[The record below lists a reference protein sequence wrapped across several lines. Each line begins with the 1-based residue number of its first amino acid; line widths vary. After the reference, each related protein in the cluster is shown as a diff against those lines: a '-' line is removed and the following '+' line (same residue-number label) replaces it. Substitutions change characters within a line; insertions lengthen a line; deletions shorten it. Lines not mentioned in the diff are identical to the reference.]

1 MFTRTRLSQAITT
14 CLCASS
20 ITLPFAHAEE
30 INKEIETI
38 EVTATKR
45 AANIQEVPVAVSA
58 LSGDAMDEMGIDNF
72 QDYVEF
78 LPNVVFQGTGPGQN
92 EVYIR
97 GAATTQSNIAVSSV
111 QALQPSVA
119 IYLDEQPVSMQ
130 GRNLDIYATDIERV
144 EVLPGPQGTLF
155 GASSQ
160 AGTVRLISKKPNHND
175 VEAGFDINT
184 GFTSGGDLSNSV
196 EGYFNLPVTDDLAIR
211 IAAYTDHQ
219 GGWID
224 NVLNK
229 PGEGG
234 YIGSAIHLDR
244 IAPSWGK
251 LADPANTPTD
261 APTNAELVE
270 DNFNDAT
277 YTGARFGISY
287 LINDDWSIL
296 FQHTAQSLETEGV
309 FAYDP
314 SYDGEES
321 VSRFEPDKN
330 QDTFGL
336 TTWTL
341 EGRLNQLDIVYAGG
355 YLDRQIDAT
364 VDYIGYT
371 NGGVFA
377 TYYACSYAAAP
388 EEQRCYDPSK
398 YYKEDTDVTRF
409 TQELRFNTPADNKWR
424 VTAGIYFDE
433 QDLGTVGAFQ
443 LGADGKFPNG
453 VWGPDGVVVD
463 GEGTN
468 NGGQPFAK
476 DVSFVNDVTHE
487 INQLAVFGQFEYDLT
502 ETVTASIGAR
512 WYEIE
517 DIYTGAT
524 TSQNNGG
531 VTRQIRALGGS
542 DQDIL
547 DFFGE
552 ENGQAIISAINSGE
566 LDNSLLDSDGILKV
580 DDTIFRFSVNWK
592 AQDNVMFFANYS
604 EGFRPPVTA
613 RTGGQLASNQTPGS
627 AFEDYRIPVYSLTD
641 TLENYELGMKGDFF
655 DRSFRFNA
663 TAYASEINDLQTSRF
678 DPTNIA
684 FFYFTDNVG
693 TAEIKG
699 LDADFTWRASGNLI
713 ISGAFSLLDT
723 EITELNPTMQNLS
736 APVGSSLP
744 YSADFSGNLRAR
756 YFYELS
762 NGWEGYVNAS
772 VTYTGDRMSGMF
784 MNAYVSEDTHK
795 LVYGTGTGLK
805 IKQEAAAGTYQGVT
819 YQDSNGNDFAGGRYV
834 AEAYSIANL
843 AFGFTNGEWN
853 TELYIDNLFDE
864 RAQLYIDEQQF
875 TPKVVTNRPRVVGVR
890 FSYDF

>member
-1 MFTRTRLSQAITT
+1 MFTRTPISKALS
-14 CLCASS
+14 CLFLTAA
-20 ITLPFAHAEE
+20 TLPLAVGAETK
-30 INKEIETI
+30 NEIETI

-45 AANIQEVPVAVSA
+45 AANIQKVPVAVSA
-58 LSGDAMDEMGIDNF
+58 LSGDAMDDLGIDNF

-97 GAATTQSNIAVSSV
+97 GAATTQTGIAVSSV

-184 GFTSGGDLSNSV
+184 GFTKGGDLSNSV
-196 EGYFNLPVTDDLAIR
+196 EGYFNLPVTDDLAFR
-211 IAAYTDHQ
+211 VAAYSDHQ

-224 NVLNK
+224 NVQNK

-234 YIGSAIHLDR
+234 YIGSAVHLDR
-244 IAPSWGK
+244 VSLGK
-251 LADPANTPTD
+251 LADPANTPIESPSNSD
-261 APTNAELVE
+261 LVE
-270 DNFNDAT
+270 DNYNDAT
-277 YTGARFGISY
+277 YAGARFGLSY

-296 FQHTAQSLETEGV
+296 FQHTAQTLETEGV

-314 SYDGEES
+314 SYDNEET
-321 VSRFEPDKN
+321 VSRFEPESN
-330 QDTFGL
+330 QDSFGL

-371 NGGVFA
+371 NGGAFA
-377 TYYACSYAAAP
+377 TYYACTYGGAP
-388 EEQRCYDPSK
+388 EDEQCYDPRG
-398 YYKEDTDVTRF
+398 YYKEDTHTTRF
-409 TQELRFNTPADNKWR
+409 TQELRFNTPANNKWR

-433 QDLGTVGAFQ
+433 QELGTVGEFQ
-443 LGADGKFPNG
+443 LGVTGKFPNG
-453 VWGPDGVVVD
+453 VWGPGGVTVS

-468 NGGQPFAK
+468 NGGEPFAK
-476 DVSFVNDVTHE
+476 EVSFVNDVTHD
-487 INQLAVFGQFEYDLT
+487 INQIAIFGQFEYDIT
-502 ETVTASIGAR
+502 DTVTASVGAR

-524 TSQNNGG
+524 TSQNNAG
-531 VTRQIRALGGS
+531 VTNQIRALGGS
-542 DQDIL
+542 NQDIL
-547 DFFGE
+547 DFFGA
-552 ENGQAIISAINSGE
+552 ENGQAILNAIDAGS
-566 LDNSLLDSDGILKV
+566 LDNSLLGTDGVLTV
-580 DDTIFRFSVNWK
+580 DDNIWRFSVNWQ
-592 AQDNVMFFANYS
+592 AMDNVMFFANYS

-613 RTGGQLASNQTPGS
+613 RTGGALASNQTPGS
-627 AFEDYRIPVYSLTD
+627 AFEGYRIPVYSLTD
-641 TLENYELGMKGDFF
+641 TLENYEVGMKGDFF
-655 DRSFRFNA
+655 DRSLRFNA
-663 TAYASEINDLQTSRF
+663 TAYSSEINDLQTSRF

-699 LDADFTWRASGNLI
+699 IDADFVWRATDNI
-713 ISGAFSLLDT
+713 MISGAFSLLDT
-723 EITELNPTMQNLS
+723 EITELNPTMTNLS

-744 YSADFSGNLRAR
+744 YSSDVSGNLRAR
-756 YFYELS
+756 YFYELK
-762 NGWEGYVNAS
+762 NGWEGYINS
-772 VTYTGDRMSGMF
+772 SITYTGERLSGMF
-784 MNAYVSEDTHK
+784 ANAYVSEDTHK
-795 LVYGTGTGLK
+795 LVYGNGTGLK
-805 IKQEAAAGTYQGVT
+805 IEQEIPAGQYQGVNFT
-819 YQDSNGNDFAGGRYV
+819 DSNGNAFAGGRYV

-853 TELYIDNLFDE
+853 AELYIDNLFDK

-875 TPKVVTNRPRVVGVR
+875 TPKVVSNRPRTMGVR

>member
-20 ITLPFAHAEE
+20 ISLPFAHAEE

-184 GFTSGGDLSNSV
+184 GFTNGGDLSNSV

-211 IAAYTDHQ
+211 VAAYTDHQ

-224 NVLNK
+224 NVLSK

-234 YIGSAIHLDR
+234 YIGSAVHLDR

-251 LADPANTPTD
+251 LADPANTPTT
-261 APTNAELVE
+261 APTNADLVE

-314 SYDGEES
+314 SYDDEES
-321 VSRFEPDKN
+321 VSRFDPDKN

-398 YYKEDTDVTRF
+398 YYKEDTSVTRF

-433 QDLGTVGAFQ
+433 QDLGTVGSFQ
-443 LGADGKFPNG
+443 LGAPGKFPNG

-476 DVSFVNDVTHE
+476 DISFVNDVTHE

-531 VTRQIRALGGS
+531 VTRQIKALGGT

-552 ENGQAIISAINSGE
+552 ENGQAIITAIDNGE
-566 LDNSLLDSDGILKV
+566 LDNSLLDSDGVLKV
-580 DDTIFRFSVNWK
+580 DDSIFRFSVNWK
-592 AQDNVMFFANYS
+592 AQDHLMFFANYS

-613 RTGGQLASNQTPGS
+613 RTGGQAASNQTPGS
-627 AFEDYRIPVYSLTD
+627 AFEGYRIPVYSLTD
-641 TLENYELGMKGDFF
+641 TLKNYELGMKGDFF
-655 DRSFRFNA
+655 DRSVRFNA
-663 TAYASEINDLQTSRF
+663 TVYSSEINDLQTSRF

-693 TAEIKG
+693 TAEIQG

-713 ISGAFSLLDT
+713 ISGAFSVLDT

-772 VTYTGDRMSGMF
+772 VTYTGERMSGMF

-795 LVYGTGTGLK
+795 LVYGTGSGLK

-819 YQDSNGNDFAGGRYV
+819 YKDSNGNDFAGGRYV
-834 AEAYSIANL
+834 ADSYSIANL

-875 TPKVVTNRPRVVGVR
+875 TPKVVTNRPRTIGVR

>member
-1 MFTRTRLSQAITT
+1 MFQHKKVTCAVLSA
-14 CLCASS
+14 LGVSLSA
-20 ITLPFAHAEE
+20 PAFAD
-30 INKEIETI
+30 NTKEIETI

-45 AANIQEVPVAVSA
+45 SANIQEVPVAVSA
-58 LSGDAMDEMGIDNF
+58 LSGDAMDNLGIDNF

-97 GAATTQSNIAVSSV
+97 GAATTQTGIAVSSV

-130 GRNLDIYATDIERV
+130 GRNLDVYATDIERV

-160 AGTVRLISKKPNHND
+160 AGTVRIISRKPNHED

-184 GFTSGGDLSNSV
+184 GFTQGGDLSNAV
-196 EGYFNLPVTDDLAIR
+196 EGYFNLPISDNFAFRV
-211 IAAYTDHQ
+211 AAYSDNQ

-224 NVLNK
+224 NVQNV

-234 YIGSAIHLDR
+234 YIGSAEHLDR
-244 IAPSWGK
+244 IAPDWGK
-251 LADPANTPTD
+251 LADPANTPVQ
-261 APTNAELVE
+261 APSNSDLVE
-270 DNFNDAT
+270 ENFNSAS
-277 YTGARFGISY
+277 YAGARFGLSY
-287 LINDDWSIL
+287 LINDEWSL
-296 FQHTAQSLETEGV
+296 LVQHTAQTLETEGV

-314 SYDGEES
+314 SYDDEES
-321 VSRFEPDKN
+321 TSRFVPEKN
-330 QDTFGL
+330 KDIFGL

-341 EGRLNQLDIVYAGG
+341 EGRLAQLDIVYAGG

-364 VDYIGYT
+364 VDYTGYT

-388 EEQRCYDPSK
+388 EEQQCYDPSG

-409 TQELRFNTPADNKWR
+409 TQELRFNTPAENKWR
-424 VTAGIYFDE
+424 VTAGVYYDE
-433 QDLGTVGAFQ
+433 QELGTVGEFQ
-443 LGADGKFPNG
+443 LGSEGKFPNG
-453 VWGPDGVVVD
+453 VWGADGVVVT

-476 DVSFVNDVTHE
+476 ETSFVNDITHE
-487 INQLAVFGQFEYDLT
+487 INQIAVFGQFEYDLT
-502 ETVTASIGAR
+502 DTVTASIGAR

-524 TSQNNGG
+524 TSQNDGG
-531 VTRQIRALGGS
+531 VTKRIRALGGS

-547 DFFGE
+547 DHFGADE
-552 ENGQAIISAINSGE
+552 GQAILDAIASGQ
-566 LDNSLLDSDGILKV
+566 LDNDLLSSDGKLTV
-580 DDTIFRFSVNWK
+580 DDTIFKYSISWQ
-592 AQDNVMFFANYS
+592 ADDGLMFFANYS

-613 RTGGQLASNQTPGS
+613 RTGGQLASNQTAGS
-627 AFEDYRIPVYSLTD
+627 AFENYRIPVYSLTD
-641 TLENYELGMKGDFF
+641 ELENYELGMKGDFL
-655 DRSFRFNA
+655 DRTLRFNA
-663 TAYASEINDLQTSRF
+663 TIFSSEINDLQTSRF

-693 TAEIKG
+693 SADIKG
-699 LDADFTWRASGNLI
+699 LDADFVWQATDNLV

-723 EITELNPTMQNLS
+723 EITKLNSTMTNLS
-736 APVGSSLP
+736 APVGSQLP
-744 YSADFSGNLRAR
+744 YSAEFSGNIRAQ
-756 YFYELS
+756 YFYELPNS
-762 NGWEGYVNAS
+762 WEGYVNGS
-772 VTYTGDRMSGMF
+772 ISYTGERLSGMF
-784 MNAYVSEDTHK
+784 ANAYVSEDTHE

-805 IKQEAAAGTYQGVT
+805 IEEEIPAGQYQGVT
-819 YQDSNGNDFAGGRYV
+819 YTDSNGEAFAGGRYV
-834 AEAYSIANL
+834 ADSYMLANV
-843 AFGFTNGEWN
+843 AFGFTSGEWKA
-853 TELYIDNLFDE
+853 ELYIDNVFDK

-875 TPKVVTNRPRVVGVR
+875 TPKVVTNRPRVIGIR
-890 FSYDF
+890 FSYDL

>member
-1 MFTRTRLSQAITT
+1 MFNKTPVSKALT
-14 CLCASS
+14 CIFASALALPS
-20 ITLPFAHAEE
+20 ISIAEE
-30 INKEIETI
+30 KDGKRDIETI

-45 AANIQEVPVAVSA
+45 AVSIQKVPVAVSA
-58 LSGDAMDEMGIDNF
+58 LSGDAMDELGIDNF

-97 GAATTQSNIAVSSV
+97 GAATTQTGIAVSSV

-119 IYLDEQPVSMQ
+119 VYLDEVPVSMQ

-160 AGTVRLISKKPNHND
+160 AGTVRLISKKPNHDD

-184 GFTSGGDLSNSV
+184 SFTKGGDLSNAV
-196 EGYFNLPVTDDLAIR
+196 EGFLNLPLTDDLAVR
-211 IAAYTDHQ
+211 IAAYSDHQ

-224 NVLNK
+224 NVYNK

-234 YIGSAIHLDR
+234 YIGSAAHIDRVSGGVMLD
-244 IAPSWGK
+244 PSS
-251 LADPANTPTD
+251 ATVD
-261 APTNAELVE
+261 APTNADLVQ

-277 YTGARFGISY
+277 YAGARLGLSY
-287 LINDDWSIL
+287 LINDDWKVVI
-296 FQHTAQSLETEGV
+296 QHTAQVLETEGV

-314 SYDGEES
+314 SYDDEET
-321 VSRFEPDKN
+321 VSRFEPETN

-355 YLDRQIDAT
+355 YLDRQIDST
-364 VDYIGYT
+364 VDYTGYT
-371 NGGVFA
+371 NGGA
-377 TYYACSYAAAP
+377 YAAWYACDYGTAG
-388 EEQRCYDPSK
+388 EERCYDPSG
-398 YYKEDTDVTRF
+398 YYGEDTHTTRF
-409 TQELRFNTPADNKWR
+409 TQELRFNTPVDNAWR
-424 VTAGIYFDE
+424 VTAGVYLDE
-433 QDLGTVGAFQ
+433 QSLGTIGSFQ
-443 LGADGKFPNG
+443 LGASGKFP
-453 VWGPDGVVVD
+453 DGYNRVIT

-468 NGGQPFAK
+468 NDGTPFPK
-476 DVSFVNDVTHE
+476 EVSFVNDVTHD
-487 INQLAVFGQFEYDLT
+487 INQIAIFGQFEYDIT
-502 ETVTASIGAR
+502 DDVTASIGAR

-524 TSQNNGG
+524 SSSSSGD
-531 VTRQIRALGGS
+531 VTGRIRAFGGS
-542 DQDIL
+542 DQEIL
-547 DFFGE
+547 DFFGDAS
-552 ENGQAIISAINSGE
+552 GQAILDAIANGQ
-566 LDNSLLDSDGILKV
+566 LDTSLLDSDGILTV
-580 DDTIFRFSVNWK
+580 DDTIFRFSVNWQ
-592 AQDNVMFFANYS
+592 AMDNVMFFANYS

-613 RTGGQLASNQTPGS
+613 RTGGALASNQTPGS
-627 AFEDYRIPVYSLTD
+627 AFEGYRIPVYSLTD
-641 TLENYELGMKGDFF
+641 TLENYEIGMKGDFF
-655 DRSFRFNA
+655 DRSLRFNA
-663 TAYASEINDLQTSRF
+663 TAYSSEINDLQTSRF

-699 LDADFTWRASGNLI
+699 IDADFTWRATDNLI

-723 EITELNPTMQNLS
+723 EITELNPTMTNLS

-756 YFYELS
+756 YFYELN
-762 NGWEGYVNAS
+762 NGWEGYINAS
-772 VTYTGDRMSGMF
+772 ITYTGDRLSGMF
-784 MNAYVSEDTHK
+784 ANAYVSEDTHK

-805 IKQEAAAGTYQGVT
+805 IEREIDASDYQGVT
-819 YQDSNGNDFAGGRYV
+819 YTDSNGNAFAGGRYV

-843 AFGFTNGEWN
+843 AFGLTDGEWSA
-853 TELYIDNLFDE
+853 ELYIDNLFDK

-875 TPKVVTNRPRVVGVR
+875 APKVVTNRPQTIGIR
-890 FSYDF
+890 FGYDF